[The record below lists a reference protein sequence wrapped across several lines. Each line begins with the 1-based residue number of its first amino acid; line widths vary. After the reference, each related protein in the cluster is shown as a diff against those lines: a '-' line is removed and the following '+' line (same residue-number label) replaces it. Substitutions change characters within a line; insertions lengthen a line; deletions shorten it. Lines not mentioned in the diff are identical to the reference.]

1 MFPLYLL
8 ITLIVLLLIIVVSC
22 LKIVPQA
29 QAYVIERPSM
39 QEIASLSA
47 SDE

>member
-29 QAYVIERPSM
+29 QAYVIERLGAY
-39 QEIASLSA
+39 QEIGRAHV
-47 SDE
+47 